1 MFRKFVQTSRISQR
15 LVTREYIMSSRLL
28 DIQQATDYRT
38 AQREKEEE
46 EEDEITEEE
55 DEITEE
61 EDEITNLIAY
71 KESHRIANY

>member
-46 EEDEITEEE
+46 DEITEEE

-61 EDEITNLIAY
+61 EDEITNLIAH

>member
-15 LVTREYIMSSRLL
+15 LVTREYVMSSRLL

-38 AQREKEEE
+38 AQREK
-46 EEDEITEEE
+46 EEE

>member
-46 EEDEITEEE
+46 DEITEEE